1 MLARCKPT
9 AAAHERTTMA
19 WPHLGAFASVL
30 ARPAKSQAA
39 SAPALRV
46 QSRGCRRR
54 AHQEARPV
62 RSEQWAVAVASEC
75 VSTGTSRRQVSQLFA
90 AIPCSLA
97 WHATWALSAVTAR
110 LVSIWG
116 RGDRGRAA
124 PCHAR
129 VPGSLYRSRALHCSA
144 GRPRAHKPPKN
155 HHRFRYVG
163 WLVRVRSPANLL
175 FFI

>member
-1 MLARCKPT
+1 LPPRTSA
-9 AAAHERTTMA
+9 AAAHERTMHMDT
-19 WPHLGAFASVL
+19 
-30 ARPAKSQAA
+30 
-39 SAPALRV
+39 
-46 QSRGCRRR
+46 SRGVRFGEDEVCAPR
-54 AHQEARPV
+54 AEWP
-62 RSEQWAVAVASEC
+62 VAVASEC

-129 VPGSLYRSRALHCSA
+129 VPGSLYRSRALHCTA

-155 HHRFRYVG
+155 HILFALAPSFSIR
-163 WLVRVRSPANLL
+163 WLVGSCAFSCKFAFLYLGALTNW
-175 FFI
+175 